1 MLNEFT
7 LVGRDRRSHAVNMFD
22 YENQFQKSK
31 TYYEK
36 YLA

>member
-7 LVGRDRRSHAVNMFD
+7 SAGKERRKHAGERF
-22 YENQFQKSK
+22 YFENQFQKSK